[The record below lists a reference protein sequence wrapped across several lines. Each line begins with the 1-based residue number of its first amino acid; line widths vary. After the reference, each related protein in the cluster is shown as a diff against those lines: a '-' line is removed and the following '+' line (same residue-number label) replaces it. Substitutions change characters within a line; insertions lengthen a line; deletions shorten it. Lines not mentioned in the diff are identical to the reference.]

1 MHGTIIYFSKSRI
14 GGCSLQKRMSSPA
27 QFCAQVP
34 VHWIQ
39 AVLLGIW
46 EKKADTVMT
55 SDMSVAIRFVADAR
69 RPPRCPASESHECGK
84 LFRRPCLGVL
94 WLSFLSNVFVLFGRA
109 PSSHTCHTR
118 FKAIGLPLLK
128 RVQEKKRATNA
139 RTETTFAGQS
149 IKSLMARVSW

>member
-14 GGCSLQKRMSSPA
+14 GGCSLQQRMSSPA

-69 RPPRCPASESHECGK
+69 RPPRCPVSESHECGK

-94 WLSFLSNVFVLFGRA
+94 WLAFPSNVFVLFGRA
-109 PSSHTCHTR
+109 PSSPTCHTR

-128 RVQEKKRATNA
+128 LVQKKSNKRTN
-139 RTETTFAGQS
+139 RNDLCRS
-149 IKSLMARVSW
+149 VD